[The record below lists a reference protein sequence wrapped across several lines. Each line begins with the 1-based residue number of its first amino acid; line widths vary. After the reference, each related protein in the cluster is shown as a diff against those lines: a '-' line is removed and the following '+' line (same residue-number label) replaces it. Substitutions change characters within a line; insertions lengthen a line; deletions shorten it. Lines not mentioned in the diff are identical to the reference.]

1 MITLESEDLEI
12 VALSIITATDSV
24 CLTNFI
30 WSISSILIDCHQT
43 KNLILSHIF
52 VPHSLQD

>member
-12 VALSIITATDSV
+12 VALNIITATDSA
-24 CLTNFI
+24 CLTKLI
-30 WSISSILIDCHQT
+30 WSISSILTDCRQT